1 MSGKDSIDTQNLA
14 TLPLNS
20 ETKGDSNRAEKK
32 TNEIRDTTETVTEQ
46 PVVVM
51 QRGNTTF
58 LIGLHYAEKGK
69 ETLEDKVKKLI
80 RKDVQNEDF

>member
-1 MSGKDSIDTQNLA
+1 M
-14 TLPLNS
+14 
-20 ETKGDSNRAEKK
+20 AEKK

-46 PVVVM
+46 PLVVM
-51 QRGNTTF
+51 RRGNTTF

-80 RKDVQNEDF
+80 RKDVQNDDF

>member
-1 MSGKDSIDTQNLA
+1 M
-14 TLPLNS
+14 
-20 ETKGDSNRAEKK
+20 AEKK

-46 PVVVM
+46 PMVLM

-80 RKDVQNEDF
+80 RKDMEHMKQFEEECRSAATEE